1 MSSFHQ
7 RSLANVTF
15 VYSLLNL
22 QEHCEKKKAS
32 VLLDPSTLSPH
43 TQSSSFFPTLPIV
56 WTSKLDDNNVGALS
70 ENPCIRLNIEI
81 YFKHF

>member
-43 TQSSSFFPTLPIV
+43 TQSSSFFPTLTVV
-56 WTSKLDDNNVGALS
+56 WTRKLDDNNVGALC
-70 ENPCIRLNIEI
+70 ENPCFRLNINI
-81 YFKHF
+81 YFEHF